1 MSELTQFTITEQS
14 AAYWRVTFNNPP
26 FNLVNPETI
35 LELQDIVGRIEAAPE
50 LAVVVFDSAHPDF
63 YFARYDL
70 SRAAETPI
78 APGPTGLPAWI
89 DLTTRLQQSS
99 VISIASVRGR
109 ARGAGSE
116 FALACDLRF
125 ASVERAFFGQ
135 PEVAAG
141 VLPGGGAIERL
152 PTLAGRARA
161 LEIIIGADD
170 FDALT
175 AERYGWINRALPDAE
190 LDAFVD
196 QFAHRI
202 ANFDRFAIGEAKRL
216 VNRTTLAQ
224 PQALLESQT
233 SFLKAV
239 QRPEVRERGLK
250 ARNVAVEAGADFELR
265 LGHYLGKV

>member
-1 MSELTQFTITEQS
+1 M
-14 AAYWRVTFNNPP
+14 
-26 FNLVNPETI
+26 
-35 LELQDIVGRIEAAPE
+35 
-50 LAVVVFDSAHPDF
+50 
-63 YFARYDL
+63 
-70 SRAAETPI
+70 
-78 APGPTGLPAWI
+78 
-89 DLTTRLQQSS
+89 
-99 VISIASVRGR
+99 
-109 ARGAGSE
+109 
-116 FALACDLRF
+116 
-125 ASVERAFFGQ
+125 
-135 PEVAAG
+135 
-141 VLPGGGAIERL
+141 
-152 PTLAGRARA
+152 
-161 LEIIIGADD
+161 
-170 FDALT
+170 
-175 AERYGWINRALPDAE
+175 PDAE